1 MTVDDKFGIGA
12 GLVALGLAAGVIL
25 FAQLRPDVFF
35 PSTVQE
41 LASETPAKGE
51 AAKPAAVM
59 ESPHRGLVL
68 PEAICDGIVCV
79 LALPAGIYFFWLG
92 AGGRRRAAI
101 GVGHFLRR
109 GHWVGR
115 GFSALPF
122 FLSGRH
128 GSADCA
134 GSDGGGSAAQRTFL
148 PFTVTRMVAFLEVQL
163 R

>member
-79 LALPAGIYFFWLG
+79 LALPAGICFFWLG
-92 AGGRRRAAI
+92 AACAERRAAI

-122 FLSGRH
+122 SCPVATVLRIVRV
-128 GSADCA
+128 AT
-134 GSDGGGSAAQRTFL
+134 AAAPPLNEPSCHSPSR
-148 PFTVTRMVAFLEVQL
+148 AW
-163 R
+163 